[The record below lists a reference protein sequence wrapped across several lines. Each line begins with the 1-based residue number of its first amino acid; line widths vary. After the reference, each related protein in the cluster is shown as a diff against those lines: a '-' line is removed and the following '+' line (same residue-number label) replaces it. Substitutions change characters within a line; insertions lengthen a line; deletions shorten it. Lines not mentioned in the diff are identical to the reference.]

1 MPSCETRKRCLGFS
15 ISQRIRSLRALQI
28 FAIFINFFFP
38 AIALAVVGTRAAG
51 RLATNQFGWDDW
63 LVSIAM
69 LMSVA
74 SLPAARV
81 PNSSRPES

>member
-1 MPSCETRKRCLGFS
+1 MTALLNFS
-15 ISQRIRSLRALQI
+15 NYPPPTGLQI

-38 AIALAVVGTRAAG
+38 SVALVVVGIRAAG

-74 SLPAARV
+74 QTALSYFCKLC
-81 PNSSRPES
+81 SSYLRCSRGQRR